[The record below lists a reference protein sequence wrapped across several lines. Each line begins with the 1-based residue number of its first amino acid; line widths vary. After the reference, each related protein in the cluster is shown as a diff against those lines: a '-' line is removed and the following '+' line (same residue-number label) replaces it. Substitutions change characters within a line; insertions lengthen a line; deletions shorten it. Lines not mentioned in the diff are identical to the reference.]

1 MSRSVAVAIICLT
14 LEAVFMK
21 SGKTDFKTYCVSS
34 PSDPSI
40 NLYCIKVKS
49 AEAEK
54 T

>member
-1 MSRSVAVAIICLT
+1 MCLT

-21 SGKTDFKTYCVSS
+21 SGKTAFKTFWVSS
-34 PSDPSI
+34 PADPSI
-40 NLYCIKVKS
+40 NLNYIKVKS